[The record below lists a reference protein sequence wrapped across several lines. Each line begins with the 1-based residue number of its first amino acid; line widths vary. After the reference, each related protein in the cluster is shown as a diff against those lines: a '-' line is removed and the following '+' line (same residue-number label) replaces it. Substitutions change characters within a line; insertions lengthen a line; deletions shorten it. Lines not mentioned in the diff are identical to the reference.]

1 MSNYYKQ
8 ISELPML
15 EDTSTASRDELVL
28 AHLRLV
34 PSIVNKTYRFDHPL
48 YDDLVQAGNVAL
60 MTAAKNYDPTK
71 GIKFG
76 SYAIPY
82 IQMCVMHYVLDNK
95 TDVRVLTTKPIRKA
109 FFNQRK
115 YKTADGGLDRERMAS
130 DLKITVADIRE
141 MEQRISK
148 QYVSIGLSDSDEDD
162 FFQIPDVESDPSKVL
177 EHLEFE
183 KFFEFDIQEAMK
195 SLNDR
200 ERFIIEN
207 RYFVDETMTFHDLS
221 IIFSVSKERIRQ
233 IELAALKKLKV
244 ALVDKFESV
253 KE

>member
-1 MSNYYKQ
+1 
-8 ISELPML
+8 ML
-15 EDTSTASRDELVL
+15 EDTINASRDELVL

-48 YDDLVQAGNVAL
+48 YDDMVQAGNIAL

-71 GIKFG
+71 GVKFG

-95 TDVRVLTTKPIRKA
+95 NDVRVLTSKPIRKA
-109 FFNQRK
+109 FFNLRK
-115 YKTADGGLDRERMAS
+115 YKTVEGGLDRERMAS
-130 DLKITVADIRE
+130 ELKISVSDIRE
-141 MEQRISK
+141 MEQRINK
-148 QYVSIGLSDSDEDD
+148 QYVSVGLSDSDDDD
-162 FFQIPDVESDPSKVL
+162 FFQIPDIESDPAKIL
-177 EHLEFE
+177 ERLEFE
-183 KFFEFDIQEAMK
+183 KFFEFDIQDAMK
-195 SLNDR
+195 LLSDR

-207 RYFVDETMTFHDLS
+207 RYFGEDVMTFHDLS
-221 IIFSVSKERIRQ
+221 VIFNVSKERIRQ

-244 ALVDKFESV
+244 ALLEKFESV